1 MSDEKNDDLSWLQRQ
16 VNYNTACLKYNQIL
30 TLLAL
35 DNKNDDVVTFLLNG
49 LFSDLTS
56 FIRNEKKLVDSRIM
70 GFHRILE
77 DVYFCKDSKFFIE
90 KVPEALNYIDVY
102 MKLEIEVLKTI
113 DYQMAAQKQR
123 LKKNPILAS
132 S

>member
-1 MSDEKNDDLSWLQRQ
+1 
-16 VNYNTACLKYNQIL
+16 
-30 TLLAL
+30 
-35 DNKNDDVVTFLLNG
+35 
-49 LFSDLTS
+49 
-56 FIRNEKKLVDSRIM
+56 
-70 GFHRILE
+70 
-77 DVYFCKDSKFFIE
+77 
-90 KVPEALNYIDVY
+90 VPEALNYIDVY

>member
-1 MSDEKNDDLSWLQRQ
+1 MSDEKISDLDWLAQQ
-16 VNYNTACLKYNQIL
+16 VKYDRALLKYNQIL

-35 DNKNDDVVTFLLNG
+35 DNKDDDMVNFLLDG
-49 LFSDLTS
+49 LFCDLAE
-56 FIRNEKKLVDSRIM
+56 FLKYEKKLVDCKIM

-77 DVYFCKDSKFFIE
+77 DTYFCNDPNFFIE